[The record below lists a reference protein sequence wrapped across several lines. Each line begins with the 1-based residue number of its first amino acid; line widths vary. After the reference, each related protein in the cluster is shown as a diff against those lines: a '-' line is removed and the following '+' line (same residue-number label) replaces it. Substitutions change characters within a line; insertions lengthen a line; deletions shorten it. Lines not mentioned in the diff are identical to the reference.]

1 MKTFHLSSVALLI
14 GGIALSGC
22 APKQAWSPE
31 LEEARKVY
39 KAAASDPSVSSL
51 AAAELDQAKKQLQ
64 VAEDASD
71 FFKGPEVIAHEA
83 TLAELKSKEAL
94 QVARALTA
102 KKNIKIAQ
110 ASSQPSGPRIG
121 APDSQSP
128 IIAAANPPHAMTKH
142 AGSMQGGSAAATMTE
157 TQLIAQQLAA
167 LSNQLNQLQ
176 NRIASGALQNG
187 AATTQNSESTIQL
200 PAVIQTQSE
209 PTLGAARPAPN
220 SASLELAPELV
231 PEQEPETIMVT
242 GARLNEELRAMNAR
256 PTSRGM
262 SLTLGERYFESGSAR
277 LWNGRAGRHL
287 DNIAAVLV
295 ENPDLLLEIEAHTD
309 NTGTA
314 EHRDNLTS
322 DRAIAIKSA
331 LVLRGVN
338 ASRINATG
346 FGDSAPLAGNDAP
359 LGRLQNRRV
368 EIIFPNVA
376 K

>member
-22 APKQAWSPE
+22 APKQTWSPE

-209 PTLGAARPAPN
+209 PTLGAARPAP
-220 SASLELAPELV
+220 SSTSLELVAE
-231 PEQEPETIMVT
+231 EEPETIMVT

-338 ASRINATG
+338 AARINATG
-346 FGDSAPLAGNDAP
+346 FGDSAPVAGNDAP

>member
-1 MKTFHLSSVALLI
+1 VA
-14 GGIALSGC
+14 
-22 APKQAWSPE
+22 
-31 LEEARKVY
+31 
-39 KAAASDPSVSSL
+39 SL

-64 VAEDASD
+64 VAENASD
-71 FFKGPEVIAHEA
+71 FFKGPEVITHEA
-83 TLAELKSKEAL
+83 TLAKLKAKEAQ
-94 QVARALTA
+94 QVARGLKA
-102 KKNIKIAQ
+102 KQNLKIAQ
-110 ASSQPSGPRIG
+110 AGSLPSGPGIG

-128 IIAAANPPHAMTKH
+128 ILAAATPAHSQKVMNKH
-142 AGSMQGGSAAATMTE
+142 AGSMQGGHSATESMSE

-167 LSNQLNQLQ
+167 LSTQLNQLQ
-176 NRIASGALQNG
+176 TRIASGALQN
-187 AATTQNSESTIQL
+187 SDSTLQL
-200 PAVIQTQSE
+200 PATIQAQAE
-209 PTLGAARPAPN
+209 PTLGAARPALN
-220 SASLELAPELV
+220 STDSTLELAPEAA
-231 PEQEPETIMVT
+231 PEVVLVT

-256 PTSRGM
+256 PASRGM

-287 DNIAAVLV
+287 DNIAAVLA

-314 EHRDNLTS
+314 EHRANLTE

-331 LVLRGVN
+331 LVLRGIN
-338 ASRINATG
+338 SARISATG
-346 FGDSAPLAGNDAP
+346 FSDFAPLAGNDAP